1 MGVLW
6 DHGPEGLPPAK
17 REHCT
22 IKASMFLSALSLK
35 VDNKN
40 ILVIHADFWY
50 LEQKLVAK
58 ELVQ

>member
-1 MGVLW
+1 MGVRW
-6 DHGPEGLPPAK
+6 DPGPQGLPLAK

-40 ILVIHADFWY
+40 ILVIHADS
-50 LEQKLVAK
+50 
-58 ELVQ
+58 